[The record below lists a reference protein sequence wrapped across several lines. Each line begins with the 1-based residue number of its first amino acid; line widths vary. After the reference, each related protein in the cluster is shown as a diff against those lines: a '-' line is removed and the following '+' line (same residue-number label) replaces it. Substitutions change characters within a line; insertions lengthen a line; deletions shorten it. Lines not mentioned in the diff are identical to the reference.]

1 MELSYGKNRGKG
13 GKALFSLALLG
24 KGCIWKK
31 EWQKKN
37 RQIFPAF
44 LGENLSIFMSKNVK
58 GKQLFYK
65 LSFSFLF
72 IRKCEDFQGKREKQ
86 RLVITE
92 TVCYSTMDLILKKS

>member
-1 MELSYGKNRGKG
+1 MDETDGKNRGKG

-24 KGCIWKK
+24 KECIWKK

-37 RQIFPAF
+37 RQIFPAL

-72 IRKCEDFQGKREKQ
+72 IRKCEDFQEKRGKQ

>member
-1 MELSYGKNRGKG
+1 M
-13 GKALFSLALLG
+13 
-24 KGCIWKK
+24 KK
-31 EWQKKN
+31 RMAKKN

-72 IRKCEDFQGKREKQ
+72 IRKCEDFQEKKGK
-86 RLVITE
+86 TE
-92 TVCYSTMDLILKKS
+92 TCHYGNSLL

>member
-24 KGCIWKK
+24 KECIWKK

-58 GKQLFYK
+58 GK
-65 LSFSFLF
+65 
-72 IRKCEDFQGKREKQ
+72 
-86 RLVITE
+86 
-92 TVCYSTMDLILKKS
+92 

>member
-1 MELSYGKNRGKG
+1 MDETDGKNRGKG
-13 GKALFSLALLG
+13 GKVLFSLALLG
-24 KGCIWKK
+24 KECIWKK

-37 RQIFPAF
+37 RQIFPAL

-72 IRKCEDFQGKREKQ
+72 IRKCEDFQEKKGKNRGLSLRKQ
-86 RLVITE
+86 FVI
-92 TVCYSTMDLILKKS
+92 VPWI

>member
-1 MELSYGKNRGKG
+1 MELSNGKNRGKG
-13 GKALFSLALLG
+13 GKALLSLALLG
-24 KGCIWKK
+24 KECIWKK

-72 IRKCEDFQGKREKQ
+72 IRKCEDFQEKKRK
-86 RLVITE
+86 TE
-92 TVCYSTMDLILKKS
+92 TCHYGNSLL